1 MIKKNIYTEYNFVLA
16 LIVLSFLSRLIT
28 VYFVRDFHFD
38 NEWDILLNNLI
49 NYKSFSFYNFNGEL
63 IPSSYMPPLYPF
75 FLYLIN
81 ILTSFKEQNLLYSIF
96 FIQILFST
104 YSVYLFYEINKNFF
118 SNNLCL
124 ISSFI
129 FSLVPL
135 NIYACGQISS
145 INLQI
150 FFSLLFLKFLFL
162 IIKKETNR
170 NIIIFGIVSGLLF
183 LTRGEFILIF
193 FLIYFFIIWKNKI
206 KFINLIKILIV
217 IVLVISPY
225 VARNYIHFNQ
235 FFLVKSLGYNLWK
248 GNNELSQVE
257 GYENLSK
264 TEFTELN
271 FKISNI
277 KKNKYYEI
285 NRDDIFL
292 NQAIKNLNQDSFH
305 YIHLFFKKFVSYYFI
320 DINSSYPN
328 YYNFIHI
335 IPIFLL
341 SILSFPGLFIFCKSK
356 NFENRILS
364 LYLFFSMAIFSIF
377 FILPR
382 YKLAILP
389 IQIILAVCFIEY
401 LIKKLKKN

>member
-1 MIKKNIYTEYNFVLA
+1 MIKKNIYTEYNFVSA

-63 IPSSYMPPLYPF
+63 IPSAYMPPLYPF
-75 FLYLIN
+75 FLYIIN
-81 ILTSFKEQNLLYSIF
+81 ILTSFEKTNLLYSIF

-118 SNNLCL
+118 SNNLSL

-162 IIKKETNR
+162 IIKKQTNR
-170 NIIIFGIVSGLLF
+170 NIIIFAIVSGLLF

-206 KFINLIKILIV
+206 KLINLIKILIV
-217 IVLVISPY
+217 VILVISPY

-235 FFLVKSLGYNLWK
+235 FFIVKSLGYNLWK

-257 GYENLSK
+257 GYENISK

-277 KKNKYYEI
+277 EKNKYYEI
-285 NRDDIFL
+285 NRDGIFL
-292 NQAIKNLNQDSFH
+292 NQAIKNLNQDSFR
-305 YIHLFFKKFVSYYFI
+305 YIKLFFRKFVSYYFI

-335 IPIFLL
+335 VPIFLL
-341 SILSFPGLFIFCKSK
+341 SILSFPGLFIFYKSK
-356 NFENRILS
+356 KFENKILS
-364 LYLFFSMAIFSIF
+364 FYLFSNMIIFSIF

-389 IQIILAVCFIEY
+389 IQIILALCFIEY